1 MKQQIDFSISSVT
14 ERDIDLLL
22 LEEFVATPAFSKW
35 FNRQTADQDLSE
47 EPVISAHRSVTT
59 SSGESDL
66 EIVMLSSDGRVHY
79 LMIENK
85 ISAGFQPRQADRY
98 RQRGEGYLRQGDC
111 DGFFSILVAPETYL
125 GQDHDRKGFDHVL
138 SYEAIMDWFSY
149 AEGPLERNAVKQ
161 KLLSAAIEKA
171 TLGYQPEEDLSV
183 SKFWNS
189 YWKLA
194 TELAAELGMAEPSA
208 KPASAGF
215 VLFTP
220 EKLSKEVKLVHKL
233 SHGNMDLQFL
243 DMEAKLPELRAKI
256 MSKLD
261 PDMLIARA
269 GKSGVVRIK
278 VPVLDTTMDFQVQE
292 VNARKGIVCA
302 QRLLKW
308 YLVACPFSDPIH
320 PTNPK
325 AQ

>member
-1 MKQQIDFSISSVT
+1 
-14 ERDIDLLL
+14 
-22 LEEFVATPAFSKW
+22 
-35 FNRQTADQDLSE
+35 
-47 EPVISAHRSVTT
+47 
-59 SSGESDL
+59 
-66 EIVMLSSDGRVHY
+66 
-79 LMIENK
+79 
-85 ISAGFQPRQADRY
+85 
-98 RQRGEGYLRQGDC
+98 
-111 DGFFSILVAPETYL
+111 
-125 GQDHDRKGFDHVL
+125 
-138 SYEAIMDWFSY
+138 MDWFSY
-149 AEGPLERNAVKQ
+149 AEGPLKRNAVKQ

-215 VLFTP
+215 VWFTP

-243 DMEAKLPELRAKI
+243 GMGARLSELRAKL
-256 MSKLD
+256 MSELD

-269 GKSGVVRIK
+269 GKSGVIRIK